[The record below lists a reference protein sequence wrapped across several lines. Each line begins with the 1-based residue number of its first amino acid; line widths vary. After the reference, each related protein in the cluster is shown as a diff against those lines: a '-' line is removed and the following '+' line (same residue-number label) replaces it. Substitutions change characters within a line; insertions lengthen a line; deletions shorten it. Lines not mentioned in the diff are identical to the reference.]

1 MLQTIVI
8 GNVGADAQVNNK
20 DGREFITFRVAHND
34 TWTDQAGQQHSTTIW
49 VDCIMNGHPKVADF
63 IKAGAQIYCSGR
75 TSVRVYSSQ
84 KDRCMK
90 AGIAINVD
98 SVQLLGGVTDEV
110 PRRLYDANGVQHD
123 VSKWYLTDAKSATLM
138 NARGDQ
144 FTTDANGWVS
154 PVKVDASHADSQE
167 QYNNQD
173 GNADGSA
180 SQVH

>member
-20 DGREFITFRVAHND
+20 DGREFVTFRVAHND
-34 TWTDQAGQQHSTTIW
+34 TWTDQSGQQHSTTIW
-49 VDCIMNGHPKVADF
+49 VDCIMNGHPKVAEF

-90 AGIAINVD
+90 AGITINVD

-123 VSKWYLTDAKSATLM
+123 VSKWYLTDAKSVTLM

-154 PVKVDASHADSQE
+154 PVKDATNAADGQE
-167 QYNNQD
+167 QNNNQD
-173 GNADGSA
+173 GNADGTA
-180 SQVH
+180 SEVF